1 MVKDKE
7 YKAAVAVG
15 KQKNLFS
22 FFSKQ
27 PKKAGNKP
35 PSATSEA
42 GAAPSA
48 GTKQAGGSANDGTA
62 AAEAEAPPSAK
73 VRRGNSAARAKDLSK
88 ICVGTKLAVFWPGE
102 FWRLPKTCCT
112 PPPVLHAPC

>member
-1 MVKDKE
+1 MAKDKE

-27 PKKAGNKP
+27 PKKASKP
-35 PSATSEA
+35 STTSEA
-42 GAAPSA
+42 GAAPSTGA
-48 GTKQAGGSANDGTA
+48 GQATAGGSTTNDRKPA
-62 AAEAEAPPSAK
+62 AAATKAAPSSAK
-73 VRRGNSAARAKDLSK
+73 VRKGNSVAKSKYLSQ

-102 FWRLPKTCCT
+102 FTSQTRCT
-112 PPPVLHAPC
+112 PRRCQC

>member
-27 PKKAGNKP
+27 PKKASKP
-35 PSATSEA
+35 STTSGA
-42 GAAPSA
+42 GAAPST
-48 GTKQAGGSANDGTA
+48 GTEQAAAGGSATNDRKPA
-62 AAEAEAPPSAK
+62 AAATKAAPSSTE
-73 VRRGNSAARAKDLSK
+73 VRKGNSVVPNKFLSK

-102 FWRLPKTCCT
+102 FTSQTCCT
-112 PPPVLHAPC
+112 PGRYYQC